1 MAKTTFLQEM
11 NLPDLIEQ
19 FGTGEKC
26 RDYLEDLRWPDG
38 PQCPRCE
45 SKKASRIKARNQWEC
60 GECRYQYSVTS
71 GTLFHDSHLP
81 LWKWFLAIY
90 LITESKKGISAK
102 QMQRLLGTKSYKTA
116 WYLCHRIR
124 AAMETNDHEQLLVGI
139 VEADE
144 TWIGGKHKGQ
154 GQGQKQRQMVMG
166 AVQRDG
172 SVRLRVGD
180 LPNKATLHGFLND
193 VVADDAEAIFTDSWK
208 AYDGIGD
215 EDTRHESV
223 NHFREEW
230 VRGQVHTQTIENVW
244 SLFKRSIIGSYHQ
257 LSVKHLP
264 AYLDELE
271 WRYNNRDN
279 PYLFRDTVL
288 ALVKGDALPMKE
300 LTADRH

>member
-1 MAKTTFLQEM
+1 MAKTTFLQDM
-11 NLPDLIEQ
+11 NLPALIEQ
-19 FGTGEKC
+19 FGTDDKC
-26 RDYLEDLRWPDG
+26 RDYLEDLRWPNG
-38 PQCPRCE
+38 PECPRCE

-90 LITESKKGISAK
+90 LVTESKKGISAK
-102 QMQRLLGTKSYKTA
+102 QMQRILGTKSYKTA
-116 WYLCHRIR
+116 WYLLHRIR
-124 AAMETNDHEQLLVGI
+124 AAMETDDRQELLIGI

-144 TWIGGKHKGQ
+144 TYIGGHVRGQ
-154 GQGQKQRQMVMG
+154 GNGMRKKQMVMG

-172 SVRLRVGD
+172 SVRLRVGPTPD
-180 LPNKATLHGFLND
+180 RATLHGFLNE
-193 VVADDAEAIFTDSWK
+193 VVADDAEAIFTDSWR
-208 AYDGIGD
+208 AYGGIGD
-215 EDTRHESV
+215 EDTRHETV

-279 PYLFRDTVL
+279 PYLFRDTVM
-288 ALVKGDALPMKE
+288 ALIRGDALPMKE
-300 LTADRH
+300 PVAAK

>member
-11 NLPDLIEQ
+11 NLPDLIEK
-19 FGTGEKC
+19 FGTDDKC

-38 PQCPRCE
+38 PECPRCE
-45 SKKASRIKARNQWEC
+45 SKKASRIKLRNQWEC

-124 AAMETNDHEQLLVGI
+124 AAMETDDKEQLLIGI

-144 TWIGGKHKGQ
+144 TWIGGKHRGQ

-172 SVRLRVGD
+172 SVRLRVGSV
-180 LPNKATLHGFLND
+180 PNRATLHGFLNE
-193 VVADDAEAIFTDSWK
+193 VVADEAEAIFTDSWK
-208 AYDGIGD
+208 PYNGIGD
-215 EDTRHESV
+215 EDTRHETV

-288 ALVKGDALPMKE
+288 ALIKGDALPMKQ
-300 LTADRH
+300 LTA

>member
-1 MAKTTFLQEM
+1 MSKTTLQEM
-11 NLPDLIEQ
+11 NLPDLIER
-19 FGTGEKC
+19 FGSDDRC
-26 RDYLEDLRWPDG
+26 REYLEELRWPHG
-38 PQCPRCE
+38 AECPRCG
-45 SKKASRIKARNQWEC
+45 SKRVSRIEDRNQYEC
-60 GECRYQYSVTS
+60 GECGYQFSVTA

-102 QMQRLLGTKSYKTA
+102 QMQRILGTKSYKTA

-124 AAMETNDHEQLLVGI
+124 AAMATSDGEQLLVGI

-144 TWIGGKHKGQ
+144 TWVGGKHRGA

-172 SVRLRVGD
+172 SVRLRVGRAAD
-180 LPNKATLHGFLND
+180 RTTLHGFLNE
-193 VVADDAEAIFTDSWK
+193 VVADEAEAIFTDSWK
-208 AYDGIGD
+208 AYLGIGD
-215 EDTRHESV
+215 DDTRHEVV

-230 VRGQVHTQTIENVW
+230 VRGEVHTQTIENVW
-244 SLFKRSIIGSYHQ
+244 SLFKRSIVGSYHQ

-271 WRYNNRDN
+271 WRYNNRHN
-279 PYLFRDTVL
+279 PFLFRDTVL
-288 ALVKGDALPMKE
+288 ALIHGDALPMKE
-300 LTADRH
+300 LVADKT

>member
-1 MAKTTFLQEM
+1 M
-11 NLPDLIEQ
+11 NLPALIAQ
-19 FGTGEKC
+19 FGTDDKC

-38 PQCPRCE
+38 PECPRCE

-71 GTLFHDSHLP
+71 GTLFHDSHLS

-124 AAMETNDHEQLLVGI
+124 AAMETDDHEQLLVGI

-144 TWIGGKHKGQ
+144 TWIGGKHRGQ
-154 GQGQKQRQMVMG
+154 GQGQKKRQMVMG

-172 SVRLRVGD
+172 SVRLRVGNV
-180 LPNKATLHGFLND
+180 PNRATLHGFLNQ
-193 VVADDAEAIFTDSWK
+193 VVADEAEAIFTDSWK
-208 AYDGIGD
+208 PYIGIGD

-271 WRYNNRDN
+271 WRYNNREN
-279 PYLFRDTVL
+279 PFLFRDTVL
-288 ALVKGDALPMKE
+288 ALIKGDALPMKQ
-300 LTADRH
+300 LTSDR

>member
-19 FGTGEKC
+19 FGTDAKC

-38 PQCPRCE
+38 PECPRCE

-102 QMQRLLGTKSYKTA
+102 QMQRLLGTRSYKTA

-124 AAMETNDHEQLLVGI
+124 AAVETDDKEQLLVGI

-144 TWIGGKHKGQ
+144 TWIGGKHRGQ

-172 SVRLRVGD
+172 SVRLRIGNV
-180 LPNKATLHGFLND
+180 PSRATLHGFLNE
-193 VVADDAEAIFTDSWK
+193 VVADEAEAIFTDSWK
-208 AYDGIGD
+208 PYIGIGD

-288 ALVKGDALPMKE
+288 ALIHGDALPMKE
-300 LTADRH
+300 LVAKAD

>member
-1 MAKTTFLQEM
+1 MAKTTFLQDM
-11 NLPDLIEQ
+11 NLPALIAQ
-19 FGTGEKC
+19 FGTDDKC

-38 PQCPRCE
+38 PECPRCE

-71 GTLFHDSHLP
+71 GTLFHDSHLS

-124 AAMETNDHEQLLVGI
+124 AAMETDDHEQLLVGI

-144 TWIGGKHKGQ
+144 TWIGGKHRGQ
-154 GQGQKQRQMVMG
+154 GQGQKKRQMVMG

-172 SVRLRVGD
+172 SVRLRVGNV
-180 LPNKATLHGFLND
+180 PNRATLHGFLNQ
-193 VVADDAEAIFTDSWK
+193 VVADEAEAIFTDSWK
-208 AYDGIGD
+208 PYIGIGD

-271 WRYNNRDN
+271 WRYNNREN
-279 PYLFRDTVL
+279 PFLFRDTVL
-288 ALVKGDALPMKE
+288 ALIKGDALPMKQ
-300 LTADRH
+300 LTSDR